1 MLFALKILLIH
12 TIALMSP
19 GPDFFFVA
27 RKSLAEP
34 QRNVVLGIL
43 GICAGLSIWVI
54 ASIVGLAILFALY
67 PAIQSAVWLLGGAY
81 LSYLGVK
88 LVRVRQNITPEQF
101 AQRRPTRQRREG
113 LAHFRQGLWVNLS
126 NAKVLIFFSGIF
138 SMLVSHLGAGWVGF
152 VAVMVVLESFVYFYL
167 ISRIFSLSKVK
178 QFYFQY
184 SRYIDNV
191 CGLVFLSFGLFLIYS
206 ALQTGVSA

>member
-34 QRNVVLGIL
+34 RHNVVLGIL
-43 GICAGLSIWVI
+43 GICAGLSIWVVG
-54 ASIVGLAILFALY
+54 SIVGLAILFALY

-81 LSYLGVK
+81 LGYVGVK
-88 LVRVRQNITPEQF
+88 LLGVRRNMDPSQLTNTPLK
-101 AQRRPTRQRREG
+101 ASSSR
-113 LAHFRQGLWVNLS
+113 LNHFRQGLWVNLS

-167 ISRIFSLSKVK
+167 VARLFSLQAVK
-178 QFYFQY
+178 QFYLQY
-184 SRYIDNV
+184 SRYIDNL
-191 CGLVFLSFGLFLIYS
+191 CGLVFVSFGLFLIYS
-206 ALQTGVSA
+206 ALQTGLNA